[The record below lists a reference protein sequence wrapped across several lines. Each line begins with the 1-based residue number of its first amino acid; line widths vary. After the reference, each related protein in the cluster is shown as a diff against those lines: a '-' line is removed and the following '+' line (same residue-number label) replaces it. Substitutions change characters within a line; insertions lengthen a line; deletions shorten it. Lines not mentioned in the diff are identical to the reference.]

1 MNEKID
7 VSGSKFDVED
17 ITKYDYLKPIW
28 EMIDGSIRQYY
39 GIISNKLENSPDQG
53 ITSKELWDKSELDPE
68 KGNKLIKEL
77 QIEFQNKVLSNIM
90 NLFIHKKQIA
100 NSWAFDKVMLMV
112 TKINTGSDVGLPDN
126 MIFNM
131 WKREWRK
138 KRGI

>member
-28 EMIDGSIRQYY
+28 EI
-39 GIISNKLENSPDQG
+39 LENSPDQG